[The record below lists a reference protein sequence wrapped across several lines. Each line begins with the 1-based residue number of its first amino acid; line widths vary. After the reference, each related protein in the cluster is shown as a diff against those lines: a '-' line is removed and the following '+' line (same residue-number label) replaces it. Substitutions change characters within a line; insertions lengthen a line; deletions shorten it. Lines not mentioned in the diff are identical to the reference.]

1 MKTFHQRFDLGNR
14 RWHDRWVEVELQAQ
28 GVALVVEGGEEEVES
43 ATSAAQGHEL
53 VASLEVV
60 VLLEGIHSF
69 GVLEVIGLQ
78 HSSSAWH
85 HTSAVGIAALDML
98 ASQWSGPGE
107 WDETRCSVVV
117 LRVRGQWSSC
127 RRHLLVPL
135 DP

>member
-28 GVALVVEGGEEEVES
+28 GVALERGGGGVAVVGGGGEEEVES

-117 LRVRGQWSSC
+117 LRVRGQ
-127 RRHLLVPL
+127 
-135 DP
+135 